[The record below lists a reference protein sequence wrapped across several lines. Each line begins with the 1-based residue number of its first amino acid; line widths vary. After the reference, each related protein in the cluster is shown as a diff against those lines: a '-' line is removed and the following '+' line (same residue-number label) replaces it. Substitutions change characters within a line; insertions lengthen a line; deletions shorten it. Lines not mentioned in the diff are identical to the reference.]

1 MFTIAL
7 TIFTFVVT
15 VVLIM
20 WRPKGLNVSIPA
32 LAGAGLMVISGAV
45 SLHDMKVIASDVG
58 GASVTIMATIAMA
71 LVLESFGVFQYVA
84 DFLARLSKNS
94 GKRLFWYISL
104 MSLLMTLV
112 FNNDGA
118 IIIATPIIIILLRK
132 LGLKPH
138 QQIPYLLSAALVD
151 TAASAPLGV
160 SNIVNLISIKIIGM
174 SLATYSEMI
183 FVPSMIGVGVLAVL
197 NYVVFRKKLVID
209 LKQNRLSKK
218 HKPKPGNHPFGPN
231 FEAAPAEIQFE
242 TPSKKQ
248 KLFMRNILIYV
259 LAIRVALFVGA
270 DFGISPSIT
279 AVVGAGILLI
289 WRWIK
294 MGTSPI
300 DIIRKTPWHVLFFA
314 FGMYVVGTGIANV
327 GLNSWL
333 VHQLQPFIERGWF
346 SSIAAT
352 GIAVSLMSDLF
363 NNHPALMIGTLN
375 LTSMHMS
382 QMDLHV
388 AYLGNIIGSDIGSL
402 LMPIGLLATLIW
414 MFVLKQYK
422 VHISWAQYLRVTTL
436 VIPPTVIATVV
447 LCYAWVRL
455 IYG

>member
-1 MFTIAL
+1 MFTISL
-7 TIFTFVVT
+7 TIFSFVMT

-20 WRPKGLNVSIPA
+20 WRPKGLNVSIPS
-32 LAGAGLMVISGAV
+32 LVGAALMVISGSV
-45 SLHDMKVIASDVG
+45 SLHDMKVIATDVG

-71 LVLESFGVFQYVA
+71 LVLESFGVFQFVA

-94 GKRLFWYISL
+94 GVRLFWYISL
-104 MSLLMTLV
+104 MSLLMTLF

-197 NYVVFRKKLVID
+197 NYLVFRKRLVHD
-209 LKQNRLSKK
+209 LQQNRLSNKN
-218 HKPKPGNHPFGPN
+218 KPKPRNHPLRPN
-231 FEAAPAEIQFE
+231 YEAAATDIQFE
-242 TPSKKQ
+242 APSKKQ
-248 KLFMRNILIYV
+248 KMFMTNILLYV

-270 DFGISPSIT
+270 YFGISPSVT
-279 AVVGAGILLI
+279 AVVGAVILII

-294 MGTSPI
+294 MGKSPT
-300 DIIRKTPWHVLFFA
+300 DIIRKIPWHVLFFA
-314 FGMYVVGTGIANV
+314 FGMYVVGSGIANV

-375 LTSMHMS
+375 LTSMHLSPMAV
-382 QMDLHV
+382 HV

-422 VHISWAQYLRVTTL
+422 VHISWGQYLRVTTL
-436 VIPPTVIATVV
+436 VIPPTVIATIV
-447 LCYAWVRL
+447 LCYAWIHL

>member
-1 MFTIAL
+1 MFTVTL
-7 TIFTFVVT
+7 TIISFVAT
-15 VVLIM
+15 IVLIM

-32 LAGAGLMVISGAV
+32 LAGAALMVIAGSV
-45 SLHDMKVIASDVG
+45 SLEDLKVIGSDVG

-71 LVLESFGVFQYVA
+71 LVLESFGVFQFVA

-94 GKRLFWYISL
+94 GIRLFWYINL

-118 IIIATPIIIILLRK
+118 IIIATPILIILLKK

-174 SLATYSEMI
+174 SLLTYSIMI
-183 FVPSMIGVGVLAVL
+183 FVPSMIGVGVLALL
-197 NYVVFRKKLVID
+197 NYVIFRKKLVRD
-209 LKQNRLSKK
+209 LKQNSMSKK
-218 HKPKPGNHPFGPN
+218 NKPKPRIHPLGMN
-231 FEAAPAEIQFE
+231 AETAGTDLQAE
-242 TPSKKQ
+242 TPSNKQ
-248 KLFMRNILIYV
+248 KRFMINILLYV
-259 LAIRVALFVGA
+259 LAVRVALFVGA
-270 DFGISPSIT
+270 DFGVSPSVT
-279 AVVGAGILLI
+279 AVVGAVILLI
-289 WRWIK
+289 WRWVK
-294 MGTSPI
+294 MGTSPM
-300 DIIRKTPWHVLFFA
+300 DILRKTPWHVLFFA
-314 FGMYVVGTGIANV
+314 FGMYVIGSGIANV
-327 GLNSWL
+327 GLNDWL
-333 VHQLQPFIERGWF
+333 VHVLQPYIDGGWF

-352 GIAVSLMSDLF
+352 ATAVSLMSDLF

-375 LTSMHMS
+375 LTSMHLSPMA
-382 QMDLHV
+382 LHV

-402 LMPIGLLATLIW
+402 LTPIGLLATLIW

-422 VHISWAQYLRVTTL
+422 VHISWSQYLRVTIL
-436 VIPPTVIATVV
+436 VVPLTVIATIV
-447 LCYAWVRL
+447 LCYGWIRL

>member
-1 MFTIAL
+1 MFTTAL
-7 TIFTFVVT
+7 TIFSFVMT
-15 VVLIM
+15 IVLIM
-20 WRPKGLNVSIPA
+20 WRPKGLDVSIPS
-32 LAGAGLMVISGAV
+32 LVGAALMVIAGSV
-45 SLHDMKVIASDVG
+45 SLADLKVIGSDVG

-71 LVLESFGVFQYVA
+71 LVLESFGVFQFVA
-84 DFLARLSKNS
+84 DFLVRLAKNS
-94 GKRLFWYISL
+94 GVRLFWYINL

-118 IIIATPIIIILLRK
+118 IIIATPILIILLRK

-174 SLATYSEMI
+174 SLATYSAMI
-183 FVPSMIGVGVLAVL
+183 FVPSLIGVCVLAVL
-197 NYVVFRKKLVID
+197 NYVLFRKKLVTD
-209 LKQNRLSKK
+209 LKQNRMSN
-218 HKPKPGNHPFGPN
+218 KPKPRCHPLGPN
-231 FEAAPAEIQFE
+231 NEMATTDLQLE

-248 KLFMRNILIYV
+248 KRFMTNILLYV

-270 DFGISPSIT
+270 DFGVSPSVT
-279 AVVGAGILLI
+279 AVVGAAILLI

-294 MGTSPI
+294 MGTSPM
-300 DIIRKTPWHVLFFA
+300 DILRKTPWHVLFFA
-314 FGMYVVGTGIANV
+314 FGMYVVGAGIANV

-333 VHQLQPFIERGWF
+333 VHVLQPFIAGGWF

-352 GIAVSLMSDLF
+352 ATAVSIMSDIF

-375 LTSMHMS
+375 LTSMHLS
-382 QMDLHV
+382 PMDLHV

-402 LMPIGLLATLIW
+402 LTPIGLLATLIW

-422 VHISWAQYLRVTTL
+422 VHISWRQYFRVTSL
-436 VIPPTVIATVV
+436 VVPPTVIATIV
-447 LCYAWVRL
+447 LCYGWIRL

>member
-1 MFTIAL
+1 
-7 TIFTFVVT
+7 
-15 VVLIM
+15 
-20 WRPKGLNVSIPA
+20 
-32 LAGAGLMVISGAV
+32 MVIAGSV
-45 SLHDMKVIASDVG
+45 SLEDLQVISSDVG
-58 GASVTIMATIAMA
+58 GAAVTIMATIAMA

-94 GKRLFWYISL
+94 GVRLFWYINL

-118 IIIATPIIIILLRK
+118 IIIATPILIILLRK

-174 SLATYSEMI
+174 SLATYSAMI

-197 NYVVFRKKLVID
+197 NYLVFRKKLVID
-209 LKQNRLSKK
+209 L
-218 HKPKPGNHPFGPN
+218 
-231 FEAAPAEIQFE
+231 AASDLQLE

-248 KLFMRNILIYV
+248 KRFMTNILLYV
-259 LAIRVALFVGA
+259 LAVRVALFVGA
-270 DFGISPSIT
+270 DFGVSPSIT
-279 AVVGAGILLI
+279 AVVGAAILLI

-294 MGTSPI
+294 MGTSPV
-300 DIIRKTPWHVLFFA
+300 DILRKTPWHVLFFA
-314 FGMYVVGTGIANV
+314 FGMYVVGAGIANV
-327 GLNSWL
+327 GLNAWL
-333 VHQLQPFIERGWF
+333 VHVLQPYIAGGWF

-352 GIAVSLMSDLF
+352 AVAVSVMSDLF

-375 LTSMHMS
+375 LTSMHLSPMA
-382 QMDLHV
+382 LHV

-402 LMPIGLLATLIW
+402 LTPIGLLATLIW

-422 VHISWAQYLRVTTL
+422 VFISWGQYLRLTAL
-436 VIPPTVIATVV
+436 VVPPTVVATII
-447 LCYAWVRL
+447 LCYGWIRL

>member
-1 MFTIAL
+1 
-7 TIFTFVVT
+7 
-15 VVLIM
+15 
-20 WRPKGLNVSIPA
+20 
-32 LAGAGLMVISGAV
+32 MVIAGSV
-45 SLHDMKVIASDVG
+45 SMGDVKVILTDVG

-71 LVLESFGVFQYVA
+71 LVLESFGVFQFAA
-84 DFLARLSKNS
+84 DFLARISKNS
-94 GKRLFWYISL
+94 GVRLFWYINL

-118 IIIATPIIIILLRK
+118 IIIATPILIILLRK
-132 LGLKPH
+132 LGFKPH

-197 NYVVFRKKLVID
+197 NYVLFRKKLVID
-209 LKQNRLSKK
+209 LKQNRMSPKGKTDATDLS
-218 HKPKPGNHPFGPN
+218 
-231 FEAAPAEIQFE
+231 FE
-242 TPSKKQ
+242 TPSKEQ
-248 KLFMRNILIYV
+248 KRFMTNILLYV
-259 LAIRVALFVGA
+259 LAVRVALFVGA
-270 DFGISPSIT
+270 GFGVSPSVT
-279 AVVGAGILLI
+279 AVVGAAILLI

-294 MGTSPI
+294 MGTSPM
-300 DIIRKTPWHVLFFA
+300 DIIGKTPWHVLFFA
-314 FGMYVVGTGIANV
+314 FGMYVVGAGIANV

-333 VHQLQPFIERGWF
+333 VHQLQPFIDGGWF
-346 SSIAAT
+346 SSITAT
-352 GIAVSLMSDLF
+352 AVAVSVMSDLF

-375 LTSMHMS
+375 LTSMHLS

-402 LMPIGLLATLIW
+402 LTPIGLLATLIW

-422 VHISWAQYLRVTTL
+422 VHISWGQYLRVTAIVVPL
-436 VIPPTVIATVV
+436 TVIATIV
-447 LCYAWVRL
+447 LCYGWILL